1 MATFGLVAL
10 EKLFELI
17 ISLIIPCVFFTIQVK
32 IVEKLVDELF
42 PCSLN
47 ENI

>member
-10 EKLFELI
+10 EKLFVLI
-17 ISLIIPCVFFTIQVK
+17 ISSIIPCGFFKIQVK
-32 IVEKLVDELF
+32 IVENLVGELF